1 MDLKAVT
8 QGGVQTNFDE
18 VSKIDYNTES
28 YEIVVEKSVATKVAN
43 EQKPKEEDVKKA
55 VEELNKV
62 IKKNG
67 TYAEY
72 EVHKGLGDIMIR
84 IRDNKTKEILQELP
98 PKKILDMIESF
109 CEKAGILV
117 DKKA

>member
-18 VSKIDYNTES
+18 VSKSSNSET
-28 YEIVVEKSVATKVAN
+28 YEIVVEKTVAAKVAN

-55 VEELNKV
+55 VEELNRV
-62 IKKNG
+62 IEKNG

-72 EVHKGLGDIMIR
+72 EVHKGLGDLMIR
-84 IRDNKTKEILQELP
+84 IRDSKTKEIIQELP

-109 CEKAGILV
+109 CEGAGILV